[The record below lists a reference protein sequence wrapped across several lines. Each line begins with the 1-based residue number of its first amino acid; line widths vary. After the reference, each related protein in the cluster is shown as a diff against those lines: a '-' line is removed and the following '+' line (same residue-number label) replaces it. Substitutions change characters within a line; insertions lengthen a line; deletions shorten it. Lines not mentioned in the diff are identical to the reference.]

1 MCVKEQINQPLKP
14 GFLFLLSN
22 LNQNMYKTAQKQ
34 ACKGF
39 IKETLDSF
47 KGTFIDFNGMN

>member
-14 GFLFLLSN
+14 CSLLLLSN
-22 LNQNMYKTAQKQ
+22 LNLNMYKTAQKQ

-39 IKETLDSF
+39 IKETLESF